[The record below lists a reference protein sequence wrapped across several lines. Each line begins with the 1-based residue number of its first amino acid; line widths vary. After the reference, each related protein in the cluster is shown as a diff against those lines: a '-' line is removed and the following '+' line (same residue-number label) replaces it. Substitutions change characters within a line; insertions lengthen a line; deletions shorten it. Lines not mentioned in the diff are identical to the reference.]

1 MLRKLLIPGI
11 ISGVLAG
18 AVLSLVQL
26 FYVVPLILDAE
37 TYEVQSSQHSHAP
50 TSNDDSHQHSDGT
63 SGASSVEIAPEWAPE
78 DGNERSL
85 FTLMTT
91 ILLGIGFSLLVI
103 SLMTATGHSGWQSGL
118 FWGLAGFSVF
128 YLAPSLGLPP
138 ELPGSAQST
147 LEYRQLWWTAT
158 VISTALGLGL
168 LFLNPAT
175 TFKILGVLFIIAPH
189 FFIGTVSIEA
199 TSPVPK
205 DLEHSFIIATSF
217 ANILFWA
224 LLGLL
229 NGVLKS
235 RYSKSNAVNQVVS

>member
-11 ISGVLAG
+11 ISGVIAG

-26 FYVVPLILDAE
+26 FYVIPLILDAE

-50 TSNDDSHQHSDGT
+50 TSNNESHQHSDET
-63 SGASSVEIAPEWAPE
+63 STSSVEIAPEWAPE

-85 FTLMTT
+85 FTLMTN
-91 ILLGIGFSLLVI
+91 ILLGLGFSLLVI
-103 SLMTATGHSGWQSGL
+103 SLMTATGHNGWQSGL
-118 FWGLAGFSVF
+118 FWGLAGFCVF

-138 ELPGSAQST
+138 ELPGSIQAT
-147 LEYRQLWWTAT
+147 LENRQLWWTAT

-168 LFLNPAT
+168 LFLNPAA

-224 LLGLL
+224 ILGLL

-235 RYSKSNAVNQVVS
+235 RYSKSKTVHEVLS